1 MSPSQQPR
9 VPGGIPTGG
18 RFAAT
23 AHSESEATLVDAD
36 RPYEHSTPAECDTV
50 LADLWYEQQK
60 IRDHR
65 KRVQARLDADV
76 AEREHFEETGKY
88 SNRYAVMSANNRA
101 STERAIDL
109 YDSQLQDLREKIDPI
124 EAEFNRRGGWS
135 RFFLV
140 KNTNGHVHS
149 SMRCNTCFPD
159 TQYGWLTDYSGM
171 AEPAIV
177 EEAGDMACST
187 CFPTAPVADRAHP
200 RPNRL
205 ETPEMR
211 EARETRARE
220 KAAREAK
227 KLATGI
233 WNPDGS
239 ELREVPAD
247 PKWSGQVIKTERTAE
262 MKAVEYLAH
271 QIWSQRVSGR
281 NRQETDYDRADRL
294 TFERIVPALA
304 AKRGQT
310 EDEIRAYLQQK
321 AIKKDAR
328 DSR

>member
-1 MSPSQQPR
+1 MSTSQPR

-23 AHSESEATLVDAD
+23 THPESDATLADPD
-36 RPYEHSTPAECDTV
+36 RPYEHSTPPECDAV

-60 IRDHR
+60 IRENR
-65 KRVQARLDADV
+65 RRVQERLDADV
-76 AEREHFEETGKY
+76 AEREHFDETGKY
-88 SNRYAVMSANNRA
+88 SNRYAVMSDYNRA
-101 STERAIDL
+101 SAERSVDIFDG
-109 YDSQLQDLREKIDPI
+109 QINELQEKIDPI

-149 SMRCNTCFPD
+149 SMRCTTCFPD

-171 AEPAIV
+171 DESQIV
-177 EEAGDMACST
+177 EEAGDSACST
-187 CFPTAPVADRAHP
+187 CFPTAPVADRANP

-233 WNPDGS
+233 WNADGT

-247 PKWSGQVIKTERTAE
+247 PRWSGQVIKTERTAE
-262 MKAVEYLAH
+262 IKAVEYLARK
-271 QIWSQRVSGR
+271 IWSERVSGR
-281 NRQETDYDRADRL
+281 NLEESDYARADRL

-304 AKRGQT
+304 AKRSQT
-310 EDEIRAYLQQK
+310 EDEVRAYLQQK